1 MSHLYLL
8 AGSNGAGKTTLYERV
23 IGPTTGLPFVNADK
37 IASALAGGEPI
48 TEALSL
54 EAAQLAAQR
63 RSDLIDQ
70 GRSFVAETVFSH
82 PSKVDLVRSARAR
95 GYAVH
100 LHVVVVPEDLTVARV
115 RTRVANGGHDV
126 PEMRVRARYGR
137 LWRLVAEAITLADDA
152 TVYDNSRLRTP
163 FQVLARYTDGRG
175 QVSPSASW
183 PRWVPPELHPD
194 NVCH

>member
-1 MSHLYLL
+1 MSKLL
-8 AGSNGAGKTTLYERV
+8 KQLASAGLIESFRGVNGGYRLAREPARISIADIVIAMEGPIGMTECSAQAGLCDHESHCGVRV
-23 IGPTTGLPFVNADK
+23 NWKRINDA
-37 IASALAGGEPI
+37 IAGALAGGEPI

-82 PSKVDLVRSARAR
+82 PSKVD
-95 GYAVH
+95 
-100 LHVVVVPEDLTVARV
+100 
-115 RTRVANGGHDV
+115 
-126 PEMRVRARYGR
+126 
-137 LWRLVAEAITLADDA
+137 
-152 TVYDNSRLRTP
+152 NSRLRTP